1 MSDVVDRAREEF
13 FAEAQEIVEGLGRD
27 VLALDDTLQ
36 KGNADPDL
44 VNDVFRAVHT
54 LKGLAGLFGAV
65 RLSSLTHELEELL
78 DDLRL
83 GRVAL
88 DDRTLGLLFRATDV
102 CGRLLQAERDGDEGT
117 LPEVEELV
125 ASLRRGAPSAPAAG
139 PGQFDLD
146 PGVLAVLTEY
156 EEHRLRANV
165 EAGLALYRLRVRF
178 ALMTID
184 ESLER
189 LKTTAKPYGEIITY
203 LPTGA
208 GADVDTIELDILLAS
223 KEPIDVLHGAL
234 GPLGAEIEPIAR
246 RGSRPPSAASTPL
259 PPAPAQRAPSA
270 VAPPPRLAASP
281 SVGPGP
287 LAAEPGRDASL
298 RSVSQTVRVDIRKLD
313 LLMNVVG
320 ELGVVKSGL
329 ERLDERLR
337 SGAGAREIR
346 ADLVRL
352 ERSFERHLEA
362 MQQGILEVRMVPLGQ
377 VFDRLARVA
386 RQLSREADKDVH
398 LVVTGAETEVDKL
411 IVEELSDPL
420 MHMMRNAID
429 HGIET
434 ATERVRVG
442 KPEVGTI
449 ALNAFQKGNHV
460 VIELED
466 DGRGIDTERLVQA
479 ALRRGAIGAED
490 VRSTSRKDILNLVFL
505 PGVSTRSQ
513 DVSEVSGRGV
523 GMDIVKT
530 NIGRLGGVI
539 DVQSELGIGTKLTI
553 TLPITLAIIRALVVE
568 VAGRSF
574 AIPLTNVQEAVVMP
588 ATGIH
593 VIDDRETIT
602 LRGATLRIARLSTL
616 FDLRP
621 GDGGS
626 AAGPSSGREYV
637 VVAEAGPNRL
647 GLVVDRLIGGQDVVI
662 KAFGPSLRNVRGFAG
677 AADLGDQRL
686 GLVVDT
692 LALLDEL
699 SGGRGRNLTADGGA
713 RA

>member
-13 FAEAQEIVEGLGRD
+13 FAEAQEIIEGLGRD

-36 KGNADPDL
+36 KGKADPDL

-54 LKGLAGLFGAV
+54 LKGLSGLFGAA

-102 CGRLLQAERDGDEGT
+102 CGRLLQAERDGDEGS

-189 LKTTAKPYGEIITY
+189 LKTTAKPFGEIITY

-223 KEPIDVLHGAL
+223 KEPLDVLHGAL
-234 GPLGAEIEPIAR
+234 DPLGAEIEPIAR
-246 RGSRPPSAASTPL
+246 RGARSPSSLSTPV
-259 PPAPAQRAPSA
+259 PPAPPPHPPSA

-287 LAAEPGRDASL
+287 LVAEAGRDASL

-429 HGIET
+429 HGIEP
-434 ATERVRVG
+434 ASERVRVG

-513 DVSEVSGRGV
+513 EVSEVSGRGV

-593 VIDDRETIT
+593 VIDDRETIS

-621 GDGGS
+621 ADGGA
-626 AAGPSSGREYV
+626 AAGPHREYV

-699 SGGRGRNLTADGGA
+699 SGGRGRNQSSEGNA
-713 RA
+713 RV

>member
-1 MSDVVDRAREEF
+1 MSDVIDRAREEF

-27 VLALDDTLQ
+27 VLALDDALKT
-36 KGNADPDL
+36 GAPDPDL

-54 LKGLAGLFGAV
+54 LKGLSGLFGAA

-83 GRVAL
+83 GRAAL
-88 DDRTLGLLFRATDV
+88 DDRTLGILFRATDV
-102 CGRLLQAERDGDEGT
+102 CGRLLQAERDADEGP
-117 LPEVEELV
+117 LPEMEELLV
-125 ASLRRGAPSAPAAG
+125 LLRGGTAAAPAPG
-139 PGQFDLD
+139 PDAFDLD

-156 EEHRLRANV
+156 EEHRLRVNV
-165 EAGLALYRLRVRF
+165 DAGMALFRLRVRF
-178 ALMTID
+178 ELMTID

-189 LKTTAKPYGEIITY
+189 LKTTAKPFGEIITY
-203 LPTGA
+203 LPTGG

-223 KEPIDVLHGAL
+223 REPMEALTLVL
-234 GPLGAEIEPIAR
+234 GPLGAEIAPVGR
-246 RGSRPPSAASTPL
+246 KGGSPPQSGKPSAE
-259 PPAPAQRAPSA
+259 APRP
-270 VAPPPRLAASP
+270 VAMPRLPTARP
-281 SVGPGP
+281 SIGPMALTPEG
-287 LAAEPGRDASL
+287 GRDASL

-320 ELGVVKSGL
+320 ELGIVKSGL
-329 ERLDERLR
+329 ERLDERIR
-337 SGAGAREIR
+337 SGASAREIR
-346 ADLVRL
+346 ADLARL

-434 ATERVRVG
+434 AAERTRVG
-442 KPEVGTI
+442 KPEIGTV

-466 DGRGIDTERLVQA
+466 DGRGIDTERLVTS
-479 ALRRGAIGAED
+479 ALQRGAIGADE

-505 PGVSTRSQ
+505 PGVSTRT
-513 DVSEVSGRGV
+513 DTVSELSGRGV

-568 VAGRSF
+568 VAGRAF

-588 ATGIH
+588 EGGIH
-593 VIDDRETIT
+593 VIDDRETIS
-602 LRGATLRIARLSTL
+602 LRGTTLRIARLATL
-616 FDLRP
+616 FELRP
-621 GDGGS
+621 PGV
-626 AAGPSSGREYV
+626 AALGREFV

-647 GLVVDRLIGGQDVVI
+647 GLVVDRLIGGQDVVV
-662 KAFGPSLRNVRGFAG
+662 KAFGRSLRDVRGFAG

-699 SGGRGRNLTADGGA
+699 SGGRA
-713 RA
+713 RPVLEPEARRV

>member
-1 MSDVVDRAREEF
+1 MSDVIDRAREEF
-13 FAEAQEIVEGLGRD
+13 FAEAQEIIEGLGRD
-27 VLALDDTLQ
+27 VLALDDAHKRGAQ
-36 KGNADPDL
+36 DPEL

-54 LKGLAGLFGAV
+54 LKGLAALFGAN
-65 RLSSLTHELEELL
+65 RLAALTHELEEVL
-78 DDLRL
+78 DELRL
-83 GRVAL
+83 GRRPL
-88 DDRTLGLLFRATDV
+88 DDRALNLLFQATDI
-102 CGRLLQAERDGDEGT
+102 CGRLLQAERDNDDAPFPDLTEFLATLRGDT
-117 LPEVEELV
+117 PESAAG
-125 ASLRRGAPSAPAAG
+125 ASLAA
-139 PGQFDLD
+139 FDLD

-156 EEHRLRANV
+156 EEHRLRTNV
-165 EAGLALYRLRVRF
+165 EAGFSLYRLRVRF
-178 ALMTID
+178 ELTTID

-189 LKTTAKPYGEIITY
+189 LKATAKPYGEIITY

-208 GADVDTIELDILLAS
+208 GADIDRIELDILLAS
-223 KEPIDVLHGAL
+223 KETLELLTTVLESV
-234 GPLGAEIEPIAR
+234 GAEIEAVPRVGGR
-246 RGSRPPSAASTPL
+246 RASQHPREPNT
-259 PPAPAQRAPSA
+259 PAPAAIARATSHPA
-270 VAPPPRLAASP
+270 ALGGPPEALR
-281 SVGPGP
+281 
-287 LAAEPGRDASL
+287 EASL

-320 ELGVVKSGL
+320 ELGIVRSGL
-329 ERLDERLR
+329 ERLDDRLR
-337 SGAGAREIR
+337 VGANVREIR

-377 VFDRLARVA
+377 VFERLARVA

-398 LVVTGAETEVDKL
+398 LVITGAETEVDKL

-429 HGIET
+429 HGIE
-434 ATERVRVG
+434 ASSERLAVG

-466 DGRGIDTERLVQA
+466 DGRGIDTERLVTA
-479 ALRRGAIGAED
+479 ALNRGAIGADE

-505 PGVSTRSQ
+505 PGVSTRSHAE
-513 DVSEVSGRGV
+513 VSEVSGRGV

-530 NIGRLGGVI
+530 NIGRLGGII
-539 DVQSELGIGTKLTI
+539 DIQSELGIGTKLSV

-588 ATGIH
+588 AGGVHT
-593 VIDDRETIT
+593 IDERETIS
-602 LRGATLRIARLSTL
+602 LRGSTLRIARLATL
-616 FDLRP
+616 FDLRDPTQP
-621 GDGGS
+621 GE
-626 AAGPSSGREYV
+626 AAPAREYV
-637 VVAEAGPNRL
+637 VVAEAGQNRL

-692 LALLDEL
+692 LALLDEM
-699 SGGRGRNLTADGGA
+699 STGRARSAQEGA
-713 RA
+713 PRV